1 MKEEY
6 LWDKSGEPDPEIQQ
20 LEEIL
25 GTLRYQPRPLAI
37 PEKLLIHRRR
47 RYLPFLA
54 IAATIVIALLAAGLW
69 LRMQSRRAPELHQ
82 TRNDQPKAQPTRIA
96 PAPPPVVVEVKGD
109 TEASKHRQPQKLLA
123 SNQERKNNRKA
134 LPLATRERVEALA
147 AKEQLMMALR
157 LASEKLNLA
166 QRKTQGPAP
175 PTQIRNQHKVG

>member
-82 TRNDQPKAQPTRIA
+82 TRNDQPKAQPTRTA
-96 PAPPPVVVEVKGD
+96 PTPTVIEDKGD
-109 TEASKHRQPQKLLA
+109 KEASTHRQPQKLLA
-123 SNQERKNNRKA
+123 SNRERRSNRKA
-134 LPLATRERVEALA
+134 LPLSTREREEALA

>member
-1 MKEEY
+1 MNEEY
-6 LWDKSGEPDPEIQQ
+6 LWDKSGEPDSEIQQ

-37 PEKLLIHRRR
+37 PEKLIHRRR
-47 RYLPFLA
+47 KYPPLLA

-69 LRMQSRRAPELHQ
+69 LRVQSRKTPELHR
-82 TRNDQPKAQPTRIA
+82 TSNDQPKAQPTRIA
-96 PAPPPVVVEVKGD
+96 PTPIVVEDKRD
-109 TEASKHRQPQKLLA
+109 LEASTQRQPQKSLA
-123 SNQERKNNRKA
+123 SNQERKNNRKE
-134 LPLATRERVEALA
+134 LPLSTREREEALA

>member
-25 GTLRYQPRPLAI
+25 GTLRYQPRTLAI
-37 PEKLLIHRRR
+37 PEKVLIHRRR
-47 RYLPFLA
+47 KYLPLLG

-69 LRMQSRRAPELHQ
+69 LRVQFRKAPELHQ

-96 PAPPPVVVEVKGD
+96 PAPPPVVVEDKGD
-109 TEASKHRQPQKLLA
+109 TKASKHNQPHKLLA
-123 SNQERKNNRKA
+123 SNRKPRNSRKA
-134 LPLATRERVEALA
+134 LPLSTRERQEALA
-147 AKEQLMMALR
+147 AKEQLMIALR

-166 QRKTQGPAP
+166 QKKTQGPAP

>member
-37 PEKLLIHRRR
+37 PEKLVIHRRR
-47 RYLPFLA
+47 KYLPVLA

-69 LRMQSRRAPELHQ
+69 LRVQFRKAPELHQ

-96 PAPPPVVVEVKGD
+96 PTPTVVEYKGD
-109 TEASKHRQPQKLLA
+109 TEASTHWQPQKLLA
-123 SNQERKNNRKA
+123 SNGERNNRKA
-134 LPLATRERVEALA
+134 LPLSARERHEALA
-147 AKEQLMMALR
+147 AKEQLMMAMR

>member
-6 LWDKSGEPDPEIQQ
+6 LWEKSGEPDPEIQQ

-25 GTLRYQPRPLAI
+25 GALRYQPRPLAI
-37 PEKLLIHRRR
+37 PEKLVIHRRR
-47 RYLPFLA
+47 KYLPVLA

-69 LRMQSRRAPELHQ
+69 LRVQFRKAPELHQ
-82 TRNDQPKAQPTRIA
+82 TRSDQPKAQPTRIA
-96 PAPPPVVVEVKGD
+96 PTPTVVEDKGD
-109 TEASKHRQPQKLLA
+109 TEASTHRQPQKLLA
-123 SNQERKNNRKA
+123 SKRERTNNRKA
-134 LPLATRERVEALA
+134 LPLSTRERQEALA
-147 AKEQLMMALR
+147 AKEQLMIALR

>member
-47 RYLPFLA
+47 RYLPLLA

-69 LRMQSRRAPELHQ
+69 LRMQSRKAPELHQ
-82 TRNDQPKAQPTRIA
+82 TRNEQPKAQPTRIA
-96 PAPPPVVVEVKGD
+96 SPPTVIENNRD
-109 TEASKHRQPQKLLA
+109 TEASTHRRPQKLLA
-123 SNQERKNNRKA
+123 RNGERRSNRKA
-134 LPLATRERVEALA
+134 LPLSTREREEALA

-175 PTQIRNQHKVG
+175 PTQIRNQHKIG